1 MCSPY
6 SKPPINIAQVILS
19 PDFHGFPSQP
29 TKQHSNSRYGHCVI
43 ILHTFPR
50 PPVVRLKARGHN
62 MKLLLLL
69 VKSKFIFCVVL
80 YVLNSVC
87 TCTRLPCWC
96 WWTRWGQAPRRSAGE
111 AAAPRPAA
119 TEVTTAGRRRRA
131 TTTTSWTTFSRSRW
145 PAGSGWP
152 GASHCPSS

>member
-1 MCSPY
+1 MPLVKIDTETTTVRKETPDHQVMCSPY

-29 TKQHSNSRYGHCVI
+29 TKQHSNSRYGHRII

-80 YVLNSVC
+80 YM
-87 TCTRLPCWC
+87 
-96 WWTRWGQAPRRSAGE
+96 
-111 AAAPRPAA
+111 
-119 TEVTTAGRRRRA
+119 
-131 TTTTSWTTFSRSRW
+131 F
-145 PAGSGWP
+145 
-152 GASHCPSS
+152 